1 MGLKKAVWEV
11 LRFEL
16 LWKLVFFF
24 LINPLFS
31 GAYHAY
37 VSMEGLSF
45 NGGILWTF
53 LSLKGGALFLLLFSG
68 AAWLIFYDYSVIIR
82 IAALCRQVDRFTLGQ
97 VMRTSLW
104 DLGLLWGWS
113 LAAGAVYYVLLL
125 PLIGAGYVSTMVPH
139 VTIPWFVFGEMQK
152 TTLGMIGIVAIQ
164 GIYFL
169 THLLLLFVPVDMV
182 LRRHRFG
189 QDMRASLSYWRKLG
203 WRDLLAVLGL
213 HAGWIWAA
221 TELARYW
228 RRNTAWTMPRLTS
241 SSRATAYLCCS
252 MTGIC
257 GAWRAVGS
265 ASTS

>member
-1 MGLKKAVWEV
+1 
-11 LRFEL
+11 
-16 LWKLVFFF
+16 
-24 LINPLFS
+24 
-31 GAYHAY
+31 
-37 VSMEGLSF
+37 
-45 NGGILWTF
+45 
-53 LSLKGGALFLLLFSG
+53 
-68 AAWLIFYDYSVIIR
+68 
-82 IAALCRQVDRFTLGQ
+82 
-97 VMRTSLW
+97 MRTSLW

-189 QDMRASLSYWRKLG
+189 QAMRASLSYWRKLG

-228 RRNTAWTMPRLTS
+228 RRNLLSNSDFDGNFWKYLLYSEAFRKDLAYWAFLALLQTAAMAGFLYFLTGIL
-241 SSRATAYLCCS
+241 SRA
-252 MTGIC
+252 
-257 GAWRAVGS
+257 GAARISLRPAWGLS
-265 ASTS
+265 LIHI